1 MSAKPFFKLFFSDLA
16 GDTLHLSDAEFG
28 SYMLLLG
35 AMWNAGGRLPS
46 DPARLARIARCSP
59 KVWGRRWSI
68 LASYFDQDDG
78 HVNSARMTREIKKVE
93 HLTAER
99 SAAGK
104 AGNEAR
110 WLKSN
115 DTPIANGIAKPSQP
129 EPEPDIEAGLLRAG
143 DGWPEGRPF
152 DHALI
157 LTKLAE
163 TPNLNI
169 ERSPGLGQG
178 IGRLDRWRKD
188 GASWE
193 YDVVPV
199 VTALA
204 RKASRVIGTWAY
216 FDAAIGESIAANRR
230 ALTIP
235 EHNNAIDPHGPR
247 RPASGHD
254 GRKRG
259 AMEALD
265 AIEGRDCRPQDQGG
279 AGQTERA
286 ASAAPDV
293 S

>member
-59 KVWGRRWSI
+59 KVWGRRWSV
-68 LASYFDQDDG
+68 LASYFDHDDG
-78 HVNSARMTREIKKVE
+78 HVSSARMTREIKKVE
-93 HLTAER
+93 YLTAER

-104 AGNEAR
+104 RGNEVKA
-110 WLKSN
+110 LKYKKPA
-115 DTPIANGIAKPSQP
+115 TANASAKRTQP
-129 EPEPDIEAGLLRAG
+129 EPEPDIEAGLLRAE
-143 DGWPEGRPF
+143 DDWPAGRAF

-157 LTKLAE
+157 LTDLAR
-163 TPNLNI
+163 TPNLDIN
-169 ERSPGLGQG
+169 RSPGLGQS
-178 IGRLDRWRKD
+178 IGRLARWRQD
-188 GASWE
+188 GHASWE
-193 YDVVPV
+193 HDIVPV

-204 RKASRVIGTWAY
+204 QKSARPIGTWAY

-235 EHNNAIDPHGPR
+235 EHTDVQRPDPR

-254 GRKRG
+254 SRKRG
-259 AMEALD
+259 ALEALD
-265 AIEGRDCRPQDQGG
+265 AIEGRDGSGGGQDGPG
-279 AGQTERA
+279 DRLRLA
-286 ASAAPDV
+286 ADPSGV
-293 S
+293 